1 MYVRNKAQ
9 PEGSIAEGYIAEE
22 CLTFCSR
29 YFEGIETRFNRIRR
43 VNDEPNTSEG
53 AYVPTIYPQIG
64 RPVGSASTFTLS
76 PLERLQAHR
85 YLLFNCKEVHPFIQ

>member
-29 YFEGIETRFNRIRR
+29 YFEGIETRFNRSKR
-43 VNDEPNTSEG
+43 VDDELDTTEG
-53 AYVPTIYPQIG
+53 AYMSTIYPQIG